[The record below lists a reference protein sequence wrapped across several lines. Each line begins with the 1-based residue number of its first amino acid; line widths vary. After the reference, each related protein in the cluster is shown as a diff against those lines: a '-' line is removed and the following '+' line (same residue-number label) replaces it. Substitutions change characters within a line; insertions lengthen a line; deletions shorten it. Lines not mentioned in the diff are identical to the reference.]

1 MCKVLLNTTRLQSI
15 YKLQLVTDGNPNL
28 CEDCILG
35 RPIERLDMQ
44 MLLDPFEK
52 RLDSPALPIQFCNG
66 NCLKFEIILQE
77 SIHYVLYKVFTN
89 DHAQQISAFL
99 KTLDLA

>member
-28 CEDCILG
+28 CEGCILG
-35 RPIERLDMQ
+35 HPIE
-44 MLLDPFEK
+44 